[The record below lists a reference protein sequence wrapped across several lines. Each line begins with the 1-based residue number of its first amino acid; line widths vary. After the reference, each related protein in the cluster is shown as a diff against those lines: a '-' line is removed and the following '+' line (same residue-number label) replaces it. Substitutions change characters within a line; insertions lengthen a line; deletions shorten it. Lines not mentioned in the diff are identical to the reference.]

1 MKKFKSDIEIAR
13 ACKLKPIS
21 KILKKINVPDNS
33 KAFSPMGRHIAKINF
48 EFLNKLKKKKN
59 GHLILITAITP
70 TPAGEGKTTTS
81 VGLNDGLN
89 KIGKKSIVCLREPSL
104 GPSFGMKGGAAGG
117 GYAQVV
123 PMEQINL
130 HFTGDFHAITSAHN
144 LLSALID
151 NHIYWGNKLNIDE
164 KKIVWKRVVDM
175 NDRAL
180 RFIDINTKG
189 VAKDFA
195 REDGFD
201 ITVASEVMA
210 IFCLSNDLSDLEK
223 RIGNITIAYD
233 KNNKPVY
240 AKDLNAQGPM
250 TVLLKEAIRPN
261 VTQSLEHNPAI
272 IHGGP
277 FANIAHGCNSVIATK
292 SALKLSKYV
301 VTEAGFGADLGAEKF
316 LDIKCRKANIKP
328 SCVVIVATV
337 RALKMHGGVEKENLK
352 TENIDALKEGLSNL
366 DRHINNIKKFGIEPI
381 VAINHFVLDTKKEI
395 QTIINFCKNL
405 NVEVSN
411 CKHWAVGGAGTVDLA
426 KKVVR
431 VCNNSKKQKFKLLYN
446 DNKSLWEKIEIIAKE
461 IYRANNITTTD
472 EIKQKLKTFENNG
485 FKNFPVCVAKT
496 QYSFSTDPKLKG
508 APTNHEIPIR
518 DVRLSSGAEFI
529 VVICGSIMT
538 MPGLPKIPAADK
550 IKLNKKGQVEG
561 LF

>member
-1 MKKFKSDIEIAR
+1 MAEVKSDIQIAR
-13 ACKLKPIS
+13 EAKMQPIKDILS
-21 KILKKINVPDNS
+21 KVGVPDENF
-33 KAFSPMGRHIAKINF
+33 AFSPMGRHIAKINL
-48 EFLNKLKKKKN
+48 EYLNTLKKEN
-59 GHLILITAITP
+59 GKLILVTAITP

-144 LLSALID
+144 LLSAMID

-164 KKIVWKRVVDM
+164 NKIVWKRVMDM

-180 RFIDINTKG
+180 RFIDINTSG
-189 VAKDFA
+189 VAKDFK
-195 REDGFD
+195 RVDGFD

-210 IFCLSNDLSDLEK
+210 IFCLSNDLKDLEK
-223 RIGNITIAYD
+223 RIGNITFAYD
-233 KNNKPVY
+233 KNGKPLY
-240 AKDLNAQGPM
+240 ARDINAHGPM

-261 VTQSLEHNPAI
+261 VTQTLENNPAI

-292 SALKLSKYV
+292 TALKLSDYV

-316 LDIKCRKANIKP
+316 LNIKCRKAGLAP
-328 SCVVIVATV
+328 SCVVIVATI
-337 RALKMHGGVEKENLK
+337 RALKMHGGVEKEDLKKEDISALERGLVNL
-352 TENIDALKEGLSNL
+352 E
-366 DRHINNIKKFGIEPI
+366 RHITNIKKFGLEPI
-381 VAINHFVLDTKKEI
+381 VAINHFALDTKKEVK
-395 QTIINFCKNL
+395 TVLNFCKKKK
-405 NVEVSN
+405 VEVSE
-411 CKHWAVGGAGTVDLA
+411 CKHWAKGGNGTKDLA
-426 KKVVR
+426 KKVVK
-431 VCNNSKKQKFKLLYN
+431 VCKNNKNKFNFLYN
-446 DNKSLWEKIEIIAKE
+446 NNLKLWDKIELIAKQ
-461 IYRANNITTTD
+461 IYRADKITAD
-472 EIKQKLKTFENNG
+472 DKVKEQLKVFEDNG
-485 FKNFPVCVAKT
+485 HGNLPVCIAKT
-496 QYSFSTDPKLKG
+496 QFSFSTDPKLKG
-508 APTNHEIPIR
+508 APSYHEIPIR
-518 DVRLSSGAEFI
+518 EVRLSSGAEFV

-538 MPGLPKIPAADK
+538 MPGLPRKPAADT
-550 IKLNKKGQVEG
+550 IKLNQKGQIEG